1 MHIVYFSPTG
11 GTRKA
16 AKIIANAIAPTTAEI
31 DITDH
36 KQQEEPIE
44 LTPDDSI
51 LVAVPVYG
59 GRVPAVAINRLKRIT
74 GHNTPAIPVVV
85 YGNRDY
91 DDALLE
97 LKSALEANGFKTVA
111 CIACIAEHSIMRVYA
126 HGRPDTADTARL
138 QEFGR
143 QIKAKLSKLKPGEIV
158 PVEIEIWPMGL
169 YFDEGEI
176 LQLTVGAY
184 QPANAAI
191 PFGSASISVPRDG
204 FTYMPG
210 QPVEM
215 MTVGGNAT
223 QCADPAEVVV
233 SPATHNAG
241 RHRIYTG
248 GEYDSY
254 LYVPVIPDNTMK

>member
-111 CIACIAEHSIMRVYA
+111 CMACIAEHSIMRVYA
-126 HGRPDTADTARL
+126 HGRPDAADTARL

-143 QIKAKLSKLKPGEIV
+143 QIKAKLSKLKPGEIPIAPTV
-158 PVEIEIWPMGL
+158 KGNPDYKIYNGVPLKPYVTKKCNLCGKCAALCPVE
-169 YFDEGEI
+169 
-176 LQLTVGAY
+176 
-184 QPANAAI
+184 AI
-191 PFGSASISVPRDG
+191 PVDNPKTTDKERCISCMRCMAVCPQKARK
-204 FTYMPG
+204 
-210 QPVEM
+210 
-215 MTVGGNAT
+215 
-223 QCADPAEVVV
+223 V
-233 SPATHNAG
+233 SPIKVRLSTQMLKKACET
-241 RHRIYTG
+241 RKEPELFI
-248 GEYDSY
+248 
-254 LYVPVIPDNTMK
+254 